1 MCYDAIMES
10 TIEQK
15 LAEQEALLQKVLQS
29 TERTRNYMK
38 WSFIIGL
45 AVFIIPLIAM
55 MFAIPAY
62 LKAVDFT
69 SLGL

>member
-1 MCYDAIMES
+1 MEP

-29 TERTRNYMK
+29 TEKTRKYIL
-38 WSFIIGL
+38 WSVIIGV

-55 MFAIPAY
+55 LFAIPAY
-62 LKAVDFT
+62 LKAVDIT